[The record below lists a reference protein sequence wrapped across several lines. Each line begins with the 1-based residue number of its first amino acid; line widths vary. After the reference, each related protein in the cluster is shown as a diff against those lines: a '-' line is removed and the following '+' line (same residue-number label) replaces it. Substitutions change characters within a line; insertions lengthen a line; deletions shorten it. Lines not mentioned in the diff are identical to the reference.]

1 VTRTSLP
8 SLSRRHVLG
17 LFGALAAASG
27 APGLAWA
34 AQTLR
39 IVVGID
45 PGGTLDASARAFATL
60 LKAYRGDAA
69 IEVENDG
76 GAGGRFALTAAFEAK
91 GSPDLISF
99 VPGSMIYGALSD
111 EELSRQFAAVQ
122 FLGSLGRDQRV
133 LFVTERAG
141 VDSFAELLATPN
153 TITVPTPRATAS
165 SHFETLLTNAVTGS
179 RIKPVGGY
187 GSAGRKVAIMSGEV
201 NAALGSY
208 DTFADMVAD
217 GTLKPIFALNTPIA
231 GSALTGLPVL
241 SSFADTETKR
251 QILDIMGAAAESDQM
266 VIVPP
271 DLDAASFAELEAAF
285 VACAP
290 KVTDALR
297 ATSGGGATLPVDTAA
312 LKQTISKIFSERQ
325 IYADVLKAALACGA
339 ALGDGQAC
347 VL

>member
-1 VTRTSLP
+1 MTMTTLP
-8 SLSRRHVLG
+8 GLSRRRVLR
-17 LFGALAAASG
+17 LLGAMAAVCGTSD
-27 APGLAWA
+27 LAWA

-39 IVVGID
+39 IVVGTD
-45 PGGTLDASARAFATL
+45 PGGSLDLSARAFASL
-60 LKAYRGDAA
+60 LKDYRGDAA

-76 GAGGRFALTAAFEAK
+76 GGGGRFALSAAFEAK

-111 EELSRQFAAVQ
+111 DELLGQFAAVQ

-133 LFVTERAG
+133 LFVTEKAG
-141 VDSFAELLATPN
+141 VMSFAELLATQN
-153 TITVPTPRATAS
+153 TITVPTPRATSS
-165 SHFETLLTNAVTGS
+165 SHFETLMTNAVTGS
-179 RIKPVGGY
+179 HLKPVAGY

-208 DTFADMVAD
+208 DTFSDLVVD
-217 GTLKPIFALNTPIA
+217 GTLKPILALNAPIA
-231 GSALTGLPVL
+231 GSALSGLPVL
-241 SSFADTETKR
+241 SGFANTQTKR

-271 DLDAASFAELEAAF
+271 GVDAASFAKLEEGF

-290 KVTDALR
+290 KVTDVLR
-297 ATSGGGATLPVDTAA
+297 ATSGSGATFPADTEA
-312 LKQTISKIFSERQ
+312 LKLAISKIFTDRQ
-325 IYADVLKAALACGA
+325 LYAGVLKAALACGT
-339 ALGDGQAC
+339 ALGDGQTC

>member
-1 VTRTSLP
+1 MTTPLALR
-8 SLSRRHVLG
+8 RRHFLG
-17 LFGALAAASG
+17 ILGAVAATCAS
-27 APGLAWA
+27 PGLAWA

-39 IVVGID
+39 IVVGTD
-45 PGGTLDASARAFATL
+45 PGGTLDVSARAFATL
-60 LKAYRGDAA
+60 LKDYRGDAA

-76 GAGGRFALTAAFEAK
+76 GGGGRFALSAAFEAK

-111 EELSRQFAAVQ
+111 DELSSQFAAVQ

-141 VDSFAELLATPN
+141 VKSFAELLASQN
-153 TITVPTPRATAS
+153 AITVPTPRATSS
-165 SHFETLLTNAVTGS
+165 SHFETLLTNAVSGS

-208 DTFADMVAD
+208 DTFSDLVAD
-217 GTLKPIFALNTPIA
+217 GTLMPILALNAPIA
-231 GSALTGLPVL
+231 GSALADLPVL
-241 SSFADTETKR
+241 SSFANTETKR
-251 QILDIMGAAAESDQM
+251 QILDIMTAAAESDQM

-271 DLDAASFAELEAAF
+271 DIDAVSFAALEAGF

-297 ATSGGGATLPVDTAA
+297 ATSGNGSALPVDTAA
-312 LKQTISKIFSERQ
+312 LRQTISAIFSEREL
-325 IYADVLKAALACGA
+325 YAKVLKSAVACGA
-339 ALGDGQAC
+339 ALSDGQAC